1 MTNQT
6 SPAPLLSAA
15 ELTPGER
22 AILEELRELRRAQ
35 ARPRRDSLSLA
46 DAATIL
52 GIDRVRTLPAL
63 ISAGTV
69 RAVKIAG
76 HTRIAREE
84 VERVLRE
91 GASLEAPAP
100 RARRRRAGERQSK
113 AEVLAAIR
121 AIRVEDL

>member
-1 MTNQT
+1 MTA
-6 SPAPLLSAA
+6 PAPLLSAA
-15 ELTPGER
+15 EVARLADAVAER
-22 AILEELRELRRAQ
+22 LARLQ

-63 ISAGTV
+63 IAAGTV

-84 VERVLRE
+84 VDRVLRE

-100 RARRRRAGERQSK
+100 RARRRRVGQAKTK
-113 AEVLAAIR
+113 AEVLAAID